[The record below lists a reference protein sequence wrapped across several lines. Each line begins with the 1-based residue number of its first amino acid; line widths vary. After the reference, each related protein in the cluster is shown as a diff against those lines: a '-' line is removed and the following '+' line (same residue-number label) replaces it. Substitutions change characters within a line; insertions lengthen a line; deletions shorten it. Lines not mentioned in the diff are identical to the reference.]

1 MTKKVYHVYRLSASK
16 HEGDWAE
23 ATKEN
28 PCPLCGKP
36 DWCSVAASGDAV
48 LCRRTDTTPNGWKHI
63 KDSKDGYPIYVKTG
77 AVSDYVQN
85 HPQRL
90 QLTAPKPEPTPKP
103 VITGS
108 IHLATLKP
116 PVESAFLAADNDEER
131 IIHYPY
137 SRDGEGMHGW
147 KQWVTRT
154 EKIDSSKPKGYTK
167 KVYPYYMADGEWAT
181 IGKGDDP
188 WPPYRIDEVRQYG
201 KGRWILGVE
210 GETCVEAA
218 REQLGLVAFTF
229 QGGSW
234 GKTDLLNGIEM
245 FQKAGIAGIIY
256 IPDND
261 EPGRRK
267 ATALEAAAASVKM
280 PFIEVLPTALWANCP
295 AKGDIA
301 DWVEW
306 GMERGFSREDFI
318 ERLEREIESTVESS
332 LERISPA
339 RSKSKQMLNLITAE
353 WGHRLR
359 FNTMTLRPELDD
371 EPLDMDTLAIE
382 LIDEF
387 DIDIS
392 SEKAAQ
398 IVVSLA
404 KKRSYSPVQEYLERV
419 AQEHS
424 SVDMGILDDIATRY
438 FGTNEPL
445 HNVFM
450 RKHLIGQVKRVFEP
464 GCQHDTALVL
474 QGTQGLQKSK
484 FWRTLA
490 VNPDWFDDT
499 ITSGTNDKDERLK
512 LRRFWILEL
521 AELESVFKRK
531 EIAGL
536 RAFFTTP
543 ADNLR
548 VPYGRSIESFPRTS
562 CFVGSV
568 NPMQFLVDPEGHRR
582 YWIVP
587 VTVDEIP
594 VDKLRQERDRL
605 WAAAVIAYRN
615 GEMNWL
621 TKAEEKRNAL
631 LNKRHEV
638 SDTWDEAI
646 DAFLELQS
654 ETTVSDILSNCI
666 KIELAKHDRVLQ
678 MRVAECLKRIGWVK
692 CEKKK
697 IGGKSKP
704 VWRCQPEEG
713 GVSTEVSTEVEKT
726 SSLDTPSNSATDI
739 NQLSSKVS
747 TKVSTDSNPVI
758 VSNTAERLTPLID
771 FSEIF
776 DSEEKI
782 TSQFGEDKGEK
793 DKNQDHEVDVIK
805 NDEKGVNR
813 VNFSAQSQSLQGLYP
828 VDTPVDTSGKKVD
841 TSGKKVDT
849 SGKEPWKPV
858 LTKPAMY
865 GGELVLV
872 VGYDSGKRAY
882 QIEFK
887 SGRMQYVKASK
898 LSKP

>member
-16 HEGDWAE
+16 QEGDWAE
-23 ATKEN
+23 ATKAN

-77 AVSDYVQN
+77 AVSDYAQN
-85 HPQRL
+85 HRQRF
-90 QLTAPKPEPTPKP
+90 QLMPPKTEPSPKPL
-103 VITGS
+103 ITGN
-108 IHLATLKP
+108 IRLATLKLP
-116 PVESAFLAADNDEER
+116 IESAFLMTDTEKER
-131 IIHYPY
+131 FILYPY
-137 SRDGEGMHGW
+137 SRDGEGTHGW
-147 KQWVTRT
+147 KQWVERT
-154 EKIDSSKPKGYTK
+154 EKKDSSKPKGYTK
-167 KVYPYYMADGEWAT
+167 KVYPRYMQDDEWPT
-181 IGKGDDP
+181 FGKGNDP

-234 GKTDLLNGIEM
+234 GKTDLVNGIEM
-245 FQKAGIAGIIY
+245 FQKAEIAGIIY

-261 EPGRRK
+261 EPGRKK
-267 ATALEAAAASVKM
+267 AAALEAAAASVKI
-280 PFIEVLPTALWANCP
+280 PFIEVLPTALWQNCP

-306 GMERGFSREDFI
+306 GMAQGFSREDFI
-318 ERLEREIESTVESS
+318 ERLEWQIESTIESS

-359 FNTMTLRPELDD
+359 FNTMTIRPELDG
-371 EPLDMDTLAIE
+371 EPLDMDTLAIN

-398 IVVSLA
+398 IVLSLA

-419 AQEHS
+419 AQHYS
-424 SVDMGILDDIATRY
+424 SVDLGILDDLATRY
-438 FGTNEPL
+438 FGSNEPL

-464 GCQHDTALVL
+464 GCQHDTAVVL
-474 QGTQGLQKSK
+474 QGNQGIRKST

-490 VNPDWFDDT
+490 VNSDWFDDT
-499 ITSGTNDKDERLK
+499 IASGNNDKDERLK

-531 EIAGL
+531 EIASL
-536 RAFFTTP
+536 RGFLTTKD
-543 ADNLR
+543 DNLR

-568 NPMQFLVDPEGHRR
+568 NPAQFLVDPEGHRR
-582 YWIVP
+582 YWIIP

-594 VDKLRQERDRL
+594 VEKLAEERDRL

-615 GEMNWL
+615 GEENCL
-621 TKAEEKRNAL
+621 TKSDEKRNAL

-638 SDTWDEAI
+638 GDTWDEAI
-646 DAFLELQS
+646 DAFLEFQS
-654 ETTVSDILSNCI
+654 ETTVSDILSNCL
-666 KIELAKHDRVLQ
+666 KIELGKHDRILQ

-697 IGGKSKP
+697 ISGK
-704 VWRCQPEEG
+704 VLQMWRWQPEEG
-713 GVSTEVSTEVEKT
+713 KVATESENR
-726 SSLDTPSNSATDI
+726 SNSDTASNTATDI
-739 NQLSSKVS
+739 NELSSKVA
-747 TKVSTDSNPVI
+747 TKVVTASNPDTA
-758 VSNTAERLTPLID
+758 SNTAEKLLPLPP
-771 FSEIF
+771 FSEIS
-776 DSEEKI
+776 DSEEKKI
-782 TSQFGEDKGEK
+782 KEIAH
-793 DKNQDHEVDVIK
+793 KNQNHKVDDSK
-805 NDEKGVNR
+805 NVVPIDTFEIGDQVEYIGAVR
-813 VNFSAQSQSLQGLYP
+813 PSLR
-828 VDTPVDTSGKKVD
+828 GKK
-841 TSGKKVDT
+841 
-849 SGKEPWKPV
+849 
-858 LTKPAMY
+858 
-865 GGELVLV
+865 LV
-872 VGYDSGKRAY
+872 VS
-882 QIEFK
+882 QIEGDVFWLEQPGYK
-887 SGRMQYVKASK
+887 CPVISATAAELRRR
-898 LSKP
+898 